1 LDEHPFISEE
11 IAAEPAKVKRMV
23 FRSAVFRT
31 LFRNLGWAGLALA
44 ALCWGL
50 GAVEILA
57 FLHAVPEP
65 ALAGAG
71 ICWALYAL
79 LRVWEEARP
88 RARVLCSAQGPG
100 GELVQ
105 KATLHAFR
113 EQQGYRAGQ
122 EEETHF
128 LLGEQRFGDCRFA
141 EAARHY
147 QQSLDLRP
155 ALPVCL
161 NLSAALLNAAQFAQA
176 GDTLHLGLQQ
186 ARRQE
191 RGDYEAAFQGNLGLL
206 GLHQGRL
213 EAGRQAA
220 EEALELFSKLK
231 DARGEADALLILGSL
246 HARRGEWEEAARL
259 YRAVLKTYEDID
271 HPLGRANVL
280 ADLGNARLHQEEY
293 EEALKHYRAALTL
306 HEVQGNIL
314 GRANALTNIGV
325 AHFRGG
331 RLEEARRTY
340 EAALELHRQVGALA
354 GEAGA
359 QTNIGTVLFRQGKLD
374 DALSYFQE
382 ALKIHQDTGDTL
394 GRATTLTN
402 LGSLYARQR
411 RFQEALEALEQ
422 ARILYLEAGARGRGQ
437 EAVEKLIARLRH
449 RLARPAAKRRKS

>member
-1 LDEHPFISEE
+1 
-11 IAAEPAKVKRMV
+11 MV
-23 FRSAVFRT
+23 PRSAVFRT

-50 GAVEILA
+50 GTVEILQ
-57 FLHAVPEP
+57 FLKAVPEP
-65 ALAGAG
+65 ALAGSG

-79 LRVWEEARP
+79 LRVWEETRP
-88 RARVLCSAQGPG
+88 MARVLCSAQGPG

-113 EQQGYRAGQ
+113 EQQSYRAGQ

-128 LLGEQRFGDCRFA
+128 LRGEQRFGDCRFA
-141 EAARHY
+141 DAARHY
-147 QQSLDLRP
+147 QQSLELRP

-161 NLSAALLNAAQFAQA
+161 NLSAALINAAQFDQA
-176 GDTLHLGLQQ
+176 GEMLLLGLQQ
-186 ARRQE
+186 ARHQE
-191 RGDYEAAFQGNLGLL
+191 RRDYEAAFQGNLGIL

-220 EEALELFSKLK
+220 EEALDLFTKIK
-231 DARGEADALLILGSL
+231 DRRGEADALLVLGSI

-293 EEALKHYRAALTL
+293 DEALMHYRAALTL
-306 HEVQGNIL
+306 HEGQGNPL
-314 GRANALTNIGV
+314 GKANALTNIGV
-325 AHFRGG
+325 AHFRRGQ
-331 RLEEARRTY
+331 LDEARRTY
-340 EAALELHRQVGALA
+340 EAALELHRQIGALA

-359 QTNIGTVLFRQGKLD
+359 QTNIGTVFFRQGKLEE
-374 DALSYFQE
+374 ALRCFQA
-382 ALKIHQDTGDTL
+382 ALKIHQETGDAL

-402 LGSLYARQR
+402 LGSLFARQH
-411 RFQEALEALEQ
+411 RFQEALEPLEQ
-422 ARILYLEAGARGRGQ
+422 ARILYLEAGARGRGL
-437 EAVEKLIARLRH
+437 EAVEKLIARLRR
-449 RLARPAAKRRKS
+449 RLARSSAKGKP